1 MGFSNSTDTAFA
13 EIVLRLLPDENRRDV
28 NLHRGH
34 KITVATDLLQNN
46 ACGHE
51 LVVFCLIIPCV
62 HSLFMFYVYK
72 KCK

>member
-1 MGFSNSTDTAFA
+1 VGFSNSTDTAFA
-13 EIVLRLLPDENRRDV
+13 EIVLRSLSDENRRNV

-34 KITVATDLLQNN
+34 KITAATGLLQNN
-46 ACGHE
+46 AYPHE

-72 KCK
+72 NCK

>member
-34 KITVATDLLQNN
+34 KITVATGLLQNN

-51 LVVFCLIIPCV
+51 LVVFCLVIPCV

>member
-28 NLHRGH
+28 NLHCGH
-34 KITVATDLLQNN
+34 KITVATGLLQNN
-46 ACGHE
+46 ACGHG
-51 LVVFCLIIPCV
+51 LVVFCLVIPCV

>member
-1 MGFSNSTDTAFA
+1 MGLSNSTDTAFA
-13 EIVLRLLPDENRRDV
+13 EIVLRLLPGENRRDV

-34 KITVATDLLQNN
+34 KITVATGLLQDN

-62 HSLFMFYVYK
+62 LSLFMFYVYK

>member
-13 EIVLRLLPDENRRDV
+13 EIVLRSLPDENRRNV

-34 KITVATDLLQNN
+34 KMTVGTGLLQNN
-46 ACGHE
+46 ACGYE
-51 LVVFCLIIPCV
+51 LVVFCLIIPCIY
-62 HSLFMFYVYK
+62 SLFMFYVYK

>member
-1 MGFSNSTDTAFA
+1 MGFSNSTDTVFA
-13 EIVLRLLPDENRRDV
+13 EIVLRSLPDENRRNV

-34 KITVATDLLQNN
+34 KITVATGLLQNI
-46 ACGHE
+46 AYGHE
-51 LVVFCLIIPCV
+51 LVVFCLIILCV

>member
-13 EIVLRLLPDENRRDV
+13 EIVLRSLPDENRRNV
-28 NLHRGH
+28 NLP
-34 KITVATDLLQNN
+34 QNN
-46 ACGHE
+46 SSYGPAPNNAYGHE
-51 LVVFCLIIPCV
+51 LVVFCFIIPCV